1 MIEQMNVLITEKF
14 HPILIQSFSDFGL
27 QCDVFE
33 DIDTQ
38 GVHQIIANYEILIV
52 NSKIKVEE
60 TWLKKAKKLK
70 AIGRVGSGMEIIDLE
85 YCKANQIFVCSAPE
99 GNRNAVAEHVLG
111 FLLSSFQNLSKA
123 QASLLNGNWERE
135 IHRGIELNG
144 KTIGIIGF
152 GNTGQQLAKLLG
164 GFDVAI
170 LAYDKQPVQT
180 DFKNVTQV
188 SLDKIYKN
196 ADIVSLHLPLNKE
209 TEFFANAQFFEAFHK
224 KMWFVN
230 TSRGKVCNTLDLIT
244 AINNG
249 KIHAAMLDV
258 FEEEPLKIN
267 EDFKMLCQSNKM
279 FITPH
284 IAGWTYESYELLAKT
299 IADKIINNIKNP
311 K

>member
-1 MIEQMNVLITEKF
+1 MRVLITEKF
-14 HPILIQSFSDFGL
+14 HPILIQKFSEFGL

-52 NSKIKVEE
+52 NSKIKVDE
-60 TWLKKAKKLK
+60 TLLKKAKKLK
-70 AIGRVGSGMEIIDLE
+70 AIGRVGSGMEIIDLD

-99 GNRNAVAEHVLG
+99 GNRNAVAEQVLG

-123 QASLLNGNWERE
+123 QASLLNGNWDRE
-135 IHRGIELNG
+135 VHRGFELNG
-144 KTIGIIGF
+144 KTIGLVGF
-152 GNTGQQLAKLLG
+152 GNTGQQLAKLLS
-164 GFDVAI
+164 GFDLEV
-170 LAYDKQPVQT
+170 LAYDKQPIKT
-180 DFKNVTQV
+180 DIKNVKIV
-188 SLDKIYKN
+188 SLDTIYKN

-209 TEFFANAQFFEAFHK
+209 TFHFANAHFFNSFHK
-224 KMWFVN
+224 NIWFVN

-258 FEEEPLKIN
+258 FEEEPLKLN
-267 EDFKMLCQSNKM
+267 EDIKMLCQSNKM

-284 IAGWTYESYELLAKT
+284 IAGWTFESYERLARM
-299 IADKIINNIKNP
+299 IADKIINYLKN
-311 K
+311 

>member
-1 MIEQMNVLITEKF
+1 MRVLITEKF
-14 HPILIQSFSDFGL
+14 HPILIQKFSEFGL

-52 NSKIKVEE
+52 NSKIKVDE
-60 TWLKKAKKLK
+60 TLLKKAKKLK
-70 AIGRVGSGMEIIDLE
+70 AIGRVGSGMEIIDLD

-99 GNRNAVAEHVLG
+99 GNRNAVAEQVLG

-123 QASLLNGNWERE
+123 QASLLNGNWDRE
-135 IHRGIELNG
+135 VHRGFELNG
-144 KTIGIIGF
+144 KTIGLVGF
-152 GNTGQQLAKLLG
+152 GNTGQQLAKLLS
-164 GFDVAI
+164 GFDLEV
-170 LAYDKQPVQT
+170 LAYDKQPIKT
-180 DFKNVTQV
+180 DIKNVKIV
-188 SLDKIYKN
+188 SLDTIYKN

-209 TEFFANAQFFEAFHK
+209 TFHFANAHFFNSFHK
-224 KMWFVN
+224 NIWFVN

-267 EDFKMLCQSNKM
+267 EDIRMLCQSNKM

-284 IAGWTYESYELLAKT
+284 IAGWTYESYERLARM
-299 IADKIINNIKNP
+299 IADKIINYLKN
-311 K
+311 

>member
-1 MIEQMNVLITEKF
+1 MRVLITEKF
-14 HPILIQSFSDFGL
+14 HPILIQKFSEFGL

-52 NSKIKVEE
+52 NSKIKVDE
-60 TWLKKAKKLK
+60 TLLKKAKKLK
-70 AIGRVGSGMEIIDLE
+70 AIGRVGSGMEIIDLD

-99 GNRNAVAEHVLG
+99 GNRNAVAEQVLG

-123 QASLLNGNWERE
+123 QASLLNGNWDRE
-135 IHRGIELNG
+135 VHRGFELNG
-144 KTIGIIGF
+144 KTIGLVGF
-152 GNTGQQLAKLLG
+152 GNTGQQLAKLLS
-164 GFDVAI
+164 GFDLEV
-170 LAYDKQPVQT
+170 LAYDKQPIKT
-180 DFKNVTQV
+180 DIKNVKIV
-188 SLDKIYKN
+188 SLDTIYKN

-209 TEFFANAQFFEAFHK
+209 TFHFANAHFFNSFHK
-224 KMWFVN
+224 NIWFVN

-258 FEEEPLKIN
+258 FEEEPLKLN
-267 EDFKMLCQSNKM
+267 EDIKMLCQSNKM

-284 IAGWTYESYELLAKT
+284 IAGWTYESYERLARM
-299 IADKIINNIKNP
+299 IADKIINYLKN
-311 K
+311 